1 MQQASDGV
9 RLMRL
14 ETLHRQSQLKQGACT
29 SVDDD
34 ESQTSCARSDVEHGA
49 GNLPLA
55 TLSARALLLRAEEM
69 GIDEAAIDAADEAE
83 DRKGALLELIE
94 RWAAVEKEAT
104 SSTAA
109 VTMPAAEADDGLAQL
124 RAELASLSA
133 TRLLKRAEEVGDID
147 EAQIDAADD
156 ADDRKQAL
164 TALLIAHHQHK
175 KQQQQ
180 VEIPSQLQA
189 EFCEVPI
196 LEDEV

>member
-1 MQQASDGV
+1 
-9 RLMRL
+9 MRL

-29 SVDDD
+29 RVDDD

-49 GNLPLA
+49 GYLPLA
-55 TLSARALLLRAEEM
+55 TLSARALLVRAEEM

-109 VTMPAAEADDGLAQL
+109 VTMPAAEADADDGLAQL
-124 RAELASLSA
+124 RAELAPLSA

-147 EAQIDAADD
+147 EAQIDAADE

>member
-1 MQQASDGV
+1 MCFFACGDESAGTFGQAV
-9 RLMRL
+9 
-14 ETLHRQSQLKQGACT
+14 QLL
-29 SVDDD
+29 VDD
-34 ESQTSCARSDVEHGA
+34 RRLVHG
-49 GNLPLA
+49 
-55 TLSARALLLRAEEM
+55 
-69 GIDEAAIDAADEAE
+69 
-83 DRKGALLELIE
+83 
-94 RWAAVEKEAT
+94 V
-104 SSTAA
+104 
-109 VTMPAAEADDGLAQL
+109 DDGLAQL
-124 RAELASLSA
+124 RAELAPLSA

-147 EAQIDAADD
+147 EAQIDAADE